1 MDRKINPITGCY
13 CTFSQ
18 RMVGDGCDLC
28 NPELAEE
35 MRMENEKE
43 IAEHSVEPELQE
55 VENESCYYQ
64 TVFA

>member
-1 MDRKINPITGCY
+1 MEGKMERKINPVTGCY

-35 MRMENEKE
+35 IRKEAAEQSAEPDGEN
-43 IAEHSVEPELQE
+43 
-55 VENESCYYQ
+55 
-64 TVFA
+64 TTG